1 MLDFPKEFF
10 KAQMIEDF
18 MVDATMKTVWAAEL
32 EVLREIAEICER
44 HGLTWYAAYGTLLGA
59 VRHEGFVP
67 WDDDMDIWMKRED
80 YMKFLEVAPGE
91 LPEGYLVHSPLTEL
105 GYLQFHSCVLNA
117 RSVSV
122 APKRLQNFHGC
133 PFVVGVDIFPLDV
146 LPEREEEQER
156 ERKLFDVISTTATM
170 VNKEE
175 RTPENFIK
183 LNESVAFLE
192 KECKVHFDQ
201 KLFSMDRKD
210 ELVSALQKLG
220 NQITME
226 YGEKCTDK
234 SNNKLV
240 MYMDYINWNH
250 KVYES
255 SWFAEADYFPFEG
268 FGVPV
273 PVGYDSILK
282 LIYGDYHKRVRNAN
296 MHGYPMYQKQLEQMR
311 EIIRK
316 LEKEKG

>member
-10 KAQMIEDF
+10 EAQVIEDF

-44 HGLTWYAAYGTLLGA
+44 HGLMWYAAYGTLLGA

-80 YMKFLEVAPGE
+80 YMKFLKAAPKE

-117 RSVSV
+117 HSVSIS
-122 APKRLQNFHGC
+122 PERLKNFHGC

-146 LPEREEEQER
+146 LPESAGEQER
-156 ERKLFDVISTTATM
+156 ERRLFDIVSTTATM
-170 VNKEE
+170 VNKQE
-175 RTPENFIK
+175 RTPENFIRLK
-183 LNESVAFLE
+183 EALALLE
-192 KECKVHFDQ
+192 KEYGTHFEQ
-201 KLFSMDRKD
+201 KLLSPERKD
-210 ELVSALQKLG
+210 ELVSALYKLG

-226 YGEKCTDK
+226 YGKKYEGKPD
-234 SNNKLV
+234 SKLV

-250 KVYES
+250 KVYEK
-255 SWFAEADYFPFEG
+255 SWFAEAEYFPFEG
-268 FGVPV
+268 FGIPV
-273 PVGYDSILK
+273 PAGYDSILK

-296 MHGYPMYQKQLEQMR
+296 MHGYPMYQKQLDQMR